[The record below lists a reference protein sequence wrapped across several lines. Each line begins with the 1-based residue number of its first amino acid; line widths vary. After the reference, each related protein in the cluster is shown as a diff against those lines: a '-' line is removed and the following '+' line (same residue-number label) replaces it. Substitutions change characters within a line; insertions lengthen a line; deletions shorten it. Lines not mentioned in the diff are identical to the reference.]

1 MPEIE
6 NKGVTKA
13 SDLHLKGSNELNVA
27 FIQARCLRQQC
38 QATFIVNN
46 FDLTRTDMH
55 YETPGKVIPL
65 CNHPLPFF

>member
-27 FIQARCLRQQC
+27 FIQARCQRQQC

-46 FDLTRTDMH
+46 FDLTQTDMH
-55 YETPGKVIPL
+55 FETQAIVNPL
-65 CNHPLPFF
+65 YHRPLPF